1 MDEKMLELYRGMVTE
16 RHKIWLARQAG
27 EPQPWTTDPVLK
39 NLKMTNM
46 FRVLDPGSQFV
57 FDLADKDPMTTIAR
71 LVFYRMTNLPK
82 TWYALRAAHGRY
94 PLATDFIHQ
103 SAVLFQTLDAHRSAG
118 NRIFSGAYIIVPEPG
133 QAGDKVGGAL
143 RVART
148 FVTEKAEAFLEA
160 GTQAERFAVLR
171 STSGIGKFLSMQ
183 ILTDW
188 GYLQP
193 EEPDLSFIVAGPG
206 AVRGAALIDSTR
218 KPEAVIRDTAF
229 DWMVEESPTLAGRP
243 LTLMDVQNTFC
254 EFSKYARETVSPRK
268 KSTYR
273 PAHPGP
279 QPEPVLPAWWT
290 SPGTPRA

>member
-1 MDEKMLELYRGMVTE
+1 MTDLYAAMVLE
-16 RHKIWLARQAG
+16 RHSIWLARQAG
-27 EPQPWTTDPVLK
+27 QPQPWTTDPVLA
-39 NLKMTNM
+39 NMKMTNM

-57 FDLADKDPMTTIAR
+57 FDLEDKDPVTTIAR

-94 PLATDFIHQ
+94 PTASDFIHQ
-103 SAVLFQTLDAHRSAG
+103 SATLFQTLDAHRSAG

-133 QAGDKVGGAL
+133 TAGDKVGGAL
-143 RVART
+143 RVARR
-148 FVTEKAEAFLEA
+148 FVMEKAEAFIGAES
-160 GTQAERFAVLR
+160 QEERFAVLR
-171 STSGIGKFLSMQ
+171 STPGLGKFLSMQ

-206 AVRGAALIDSTR
+206 AIRGAALVDSTR
-218 KPEAVIRDTAF
+218 KPEAVIQDTASRWV
-229 DWMVEESPTLAGRP
+229 DHPIVTLSGRA

-279 QPEPVLPAWWT
+279 QPEPVLPAWWA
-290 SPGTPRA
+290 TP